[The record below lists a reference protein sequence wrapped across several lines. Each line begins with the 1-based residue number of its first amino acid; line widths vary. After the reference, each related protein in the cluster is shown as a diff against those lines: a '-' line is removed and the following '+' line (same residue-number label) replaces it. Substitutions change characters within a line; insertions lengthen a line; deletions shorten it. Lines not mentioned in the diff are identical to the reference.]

1 MSVEVVPTSGEQRF
15 RLSLVSWEKYEQM
28 AAWLNGRH
36 VRLTYDRGEL
46 ELMTVS
52 HKHESYKHL
61 LGALLL
67 VVAEELNV
75 ENHAGGSVPFQREDL
90 ERGLEPDEC

>member
-1 MSVEVVPTSGEQRF
+1 MSTVTATRAQRLVLYDVPWERYG
-15 RLSLVSWEKYEQM
+15 RLLR
-28 AAWLNGRH
+28 AFDDRH
-36 VRLTYDRGEL
+36 LRLTYDQGTL
-46 ELMTVS
+46 EIMTLS